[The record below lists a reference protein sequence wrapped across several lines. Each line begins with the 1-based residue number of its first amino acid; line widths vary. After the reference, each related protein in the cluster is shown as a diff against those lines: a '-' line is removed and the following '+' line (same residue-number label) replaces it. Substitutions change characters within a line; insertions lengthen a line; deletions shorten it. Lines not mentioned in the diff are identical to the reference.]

1 MMSQRLVASMVA
13 IVFGV
18 VGLGH
23 EAVLAGGLA
32 DADASNRLIYEG
44 HLMSELSPGDRLTS
58 SGNELGINTGWGWPA
73 NRQIHWSQVGWIGSA
88 VVAGGSLAYVDT
100 QGRTL
105 ITSGHSAV
113 ISPEPTNRK
122 VHHYSRRY
130 VVDPKKEE
138 GLNRGTLWIS
148 MVLKPQS
155 PDNNAVRFAD
165 SNTTLF
171 ELVSVASSTD
181 GSGVWR
187 LNSRVD
193 EVGVDTDVPGGDD
206 VFVLIKIAGLGGKD
220 ANGTS
225 ISVWLNPLLG
235 SEPDTVKPDAQ
246 LENLQGNH
254 SFNRIVFYQNVWNHI
269 DPEKTSDAR
278 ARGHSFGY
286 DEIRMGTTCWS
297 VMPYIPA
304 PDEHKTRQGQQ
315 LIGDPR

>member
-165 SNTTLF
+165 S
-171 ELVSVASSTD
+171 
-181 GSGVWR
+181 
-187 LNSRVD
+187 
-193 EVGVDTDVPGGDD
+193 
-206 VFVLIKIAGLGGKD
+206 
-220 ANGTS
+220 
-225 ISVWLNPLLG
+225 
-235 SEPDTVKPDAQ
+235 
-246 LENLQGNH
+246 
-254 SFNRIVFYQNVWNHI
+254 
-269 DPEKTSDAR
+269 
-278 ARGHSFGY
+278 
-286 DEIRMGTTCWS
+286 
-297 VMPYIPA
+297 
-304 PDEHKTRQGQQ
+304 
-315 LIGDPR
+315 